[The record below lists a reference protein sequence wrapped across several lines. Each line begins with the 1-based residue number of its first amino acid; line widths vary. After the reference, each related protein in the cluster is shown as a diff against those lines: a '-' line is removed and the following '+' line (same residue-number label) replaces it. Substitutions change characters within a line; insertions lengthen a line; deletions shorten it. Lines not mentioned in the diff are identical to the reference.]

1 MLEFDHVHFGYGR
14 AVILPDLSFTIEK
27 GDMVALIGA
36 NGAGK
41 STVSR
46 LCNGLLLPSK
56 GHVRV
61 TGMDTKKVRTS
72 ALARKIGFLFQNP
85 DRQICKNTVYDE
97 LAFGLQVQGV
107 SEAEQKERVEKALET
122 FHLDPK
128 WEPFTRSRGERQR
141 IALASVLIH
150 EPGTDYFGRT
160 HYGAGLPGMHRN
172 YGVCNGV
179 KPGKADNGA
188 DGFPRYGIGAKVTQN
203 GFWYCQAGSC
213 WVTARCGK
221 S

>member
-1 MLEFDHVHFGYGR
+1 MAAMLEFDHVHFGYGR

-61 TGMDTKKVRTS
+61 SGMDTKKVRTS
-72 ALARKIGFLFQNP
+72 ALAKKIDFLFQNP

-97 LAFGLQVQGV
+97 LAFG
-107 SEAEQKERVEKALET
+107 
-122 FHLDPK
+122 
-128 WEPFTRSRGERQR
+128 
-141 IALASVLIH
+141 
-150 EPGTDYFGRT
+150 
-160 HYGAGLPGMHRN
+160 
-172 YGVCNGV
+172 
-179 KPGKADNGA
+179 
-188 DGFPRYGIGAKVTQN
+188 
-203 GFWYCQAGSC
+203 
-213 WVTARCGK
+213 
-221 S
+221 

>member
-1 MLEFDHVHFGYGR
+1 MAAMLEFDHVHFGYGR

-61 TGMDTKKVRTS
+61 SGMDTKKVRTS
-72 ALARKIGFLFQNP
+72 ALAKKIGFLFQNP
-85 DRQICKNTVYDE
+85 DRQICKNTVYEE

-107 SEAEQKERVEKALET
+107 RNKKSKWKKPWKRSISTPSGNRLPDPAANGSALR
-122 FHLDPK
+122 
-128 WEPFTRSRGERQR
+128 WR
-141 IALASVLIH
+141 
-150 EPGTDYFGRT
+150 
-160 HYGAGLPGMHRN
+160 
-172 YGVCNGV
+172 
-179 KPGKADNGA
+179 
-188 DGFPRYGIGAKVTQN
+188 
-203 GFWYCQAGSC
+203 
-213 WVTARCGK
+213 RC
-221 S
+221 